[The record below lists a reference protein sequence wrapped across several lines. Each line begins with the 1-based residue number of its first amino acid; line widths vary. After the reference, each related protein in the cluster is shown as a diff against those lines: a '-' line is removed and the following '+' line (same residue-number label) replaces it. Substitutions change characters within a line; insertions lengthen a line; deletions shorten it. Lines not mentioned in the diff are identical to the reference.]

1 MRGRSDISA
10 TTTAAERTALD
21 MTDAFSIR
29 SGGKIVCY
37 VESVET
43 VAEKTERRLKML
55 EEAR

>member
-1 MRGRSDISA
+1 
-10 TTTAAERTALD
+10 